1 MVGGADVISECF
13 VMPARWGGTGTKMG
27 EEPKGG
33 STGRGSVN
41 ADGGDWGM
49 FHREGEI

>member
-33 STGRGSVN
+33 SIGRGSVN
-41 ADGGDWGM
+41 ADRGDWGM